1 MITFYDS
8 FKSIY
13 RLSGSIDKGLTGEE
27 REEGDE
33 NCRDR
38 SRTPVFNDRSNSFHY
53 RTSLRPSNSFE
64 IDAPNYFEAV
74 EWKKGKKEKKGEK
87 ERNEKKKENVGA
99 AKGKRRESIKSWSG
113 PYENFLGYRKNSTDP
128 MTFLHRKCQR
138 LNRFETVDFAS
149 RRVQKSPRTLP
160 FSLPLLPSPPFF
172 SHPHLFP
179 LVLSPFFA
187 LEKKFFFPRPPKNQ
201 AKNGPA
207 LIRFPR
213 TLLEKWWN
221 VSYEILIPNPPPTLL
236 CNLIPDPRH
245 SYITLERV
253 QFYA

>member
-13 RLSGSIDKGLTGEE
+13 RLSGSIDKGLTEEE

-172 SHPHLFP
+172 FS
-179 LVLSPFFA
+179 SPFISFGSIPIFRA
-187 LEKKFFFPRPPKNQ
+187 GKKIFFPPP
-201 AKNGPA
+201 AKKP
-207 LIRFPR
+207 
-213 TLLEKWWN
+213 
-221 VSYEILIPNPPPTLL
+221 S
-236 CNLIPDPRH
+236 
-245 SYITLERV
+245 
-253 QFYA
+253 